1 MKLKVT
7 QALVNFINNEIK
19 ASPKYA
25 KFKNYK
31 ITLKKM
37 TIEQLERYVDF
48 DARYSFNYDADY
60 NYKTG
65 KYNIIMITYPFD
77 FYAMTHY
84 VTTHDLSKCFKNY
97 TQPLTVEKFLDGF
110 FDEIEI

>member
-1 MKLKVT
+1 MKLKAT
-7 QALVNFINNEIK
+7 QTLVDFINNQIK
-19 ASPKYA
+19 NNAKYA
-25 KFKNYK
+25 KFKNYE
-31 ITLKKM
+31 ITLEKM
-37 TIEQLERYVDF
+37 TIEQLERRVDF

-77 FYAMTHY
+77 FYAMPHY